1 MLRVGWLWQV
11 DLDEFTARLHQI
23 ALTKPAWVPKIRAV
37 VVDTLA
43 KRVGADG
50 AEPEPDADAAADE
63 QHAVDADAAD
73 GETVVVDGVQNAG
86 AVVVKAAV
94 DVSAALDDVA
104 LDAIAE
110 AARLAQ
116 EQCKANAVV
125 DDNAD
130 AATADTVKTGKH
142 DSAAN
147 AAPDAADAEAVDA
160 VEADGAS
167 AYVAPPETRPQTAA
181 QLAAQQFTDEEAQ
194 QIFVL
199 FDADASGTVD
209 IDELV
214 VFVKAIKGRDDI
226 NPAAVSE
233 VWDKD
238 NSGEVTCPDSRLR

>member
-50 AEPEPDADAAADE
+50 IETAAEIDLFADADTAMTHAD
-63 QHAVDADAAD
+63 
-73 GETVVVDGVQNAG
+73 
-86 AVVVKAAV
+86 
-94 DVSAALDDVA
+94 
-104 LDAIAE
+104 
-110 AARLAQ
+110 
-116 EQCKANAVV
+116 
-125 DDNAD
+125 
-130 AATADTVKTGKH
+130 
-142 DSAAN
+142 
-147 AAPDAADAEAVDA
+147 
-160 VEADGAS
+160 
-167 AYVAPPETRPQTAA
+167 A
-181 QLAAQQFTDEEAQ
+181 QLAAQPFTDEEAQ